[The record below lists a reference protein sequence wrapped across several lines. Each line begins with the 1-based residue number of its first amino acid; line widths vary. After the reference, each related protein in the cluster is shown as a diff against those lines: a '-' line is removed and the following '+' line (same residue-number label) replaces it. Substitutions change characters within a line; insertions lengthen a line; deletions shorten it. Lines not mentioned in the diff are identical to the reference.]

1 MADPDAKTEDL
12 LTRAAR
18 GEAAA
23 RQELLVRHQERLRQM
38 IAVRLDRRLAARLDP
53 SDVLQEVLAE
63 ACEKLSAYLQEQ
75 PIPFYPWL
83 RQLAWERLAKLH
95 RHHLQAQKRSSL
107 REQPWQW
114 EPSDESALALAN
126 RLLARGSGPSGHLLR
141 EELRRRVREALT
153 RLPERDREILVMRYL
168 EQLTTREM
176 AAVLGIA
183 EGAVKTRHVRALER
197 LRGLL
202 GPDLK
207 EGS

>member
-1 MADPDAKTEDL
+1 MADPDAKNEDL

-23 RQELLVRHQERLRQM
+23 RAELLVRHQERLRQM

-63 ACEKLSAYLQEQ
+63 ASEKLSDYLQER

-95 RHHLQAQKRSSL
+95 RHHLRAQKRSTL

-126 RLLARGSGPSGHLLR
+126 RLLARASGPSGHLLR
-141 EELRRRVREALT
+141 EELRRRVREALVS
-153 RLPERDREILVMRYL
+153 LPERDREILVMRYL
-168 EQLTTREM
+168 EQLSTREM

-202 GPDLK
+202 GPDFS

>member
-1 MADPDAKTEDL
+1 MADPDAKMEEL
-12 LTRAAR
+12 LSRAAR

-23 RQELLVRHQERLRQM
+23 RQQLLVQHQERLRQM

-63 ACEKLSAYLQEQ
+63 ACEKLSDYLQER

-95 RHHLQAQKRSSL
+95 RHHLQAQKRSTL

-114 EPSDESALALAN
+114 QPSDESAQALAN
-126 RLLARGSGPSGHLLR
+126 RLLARGSGPSGHLLH
-141 EELRRRVREALT
+141 EELRRRVREALV
-153 RLPERDREILVMRYL
+153 RLRERDREILVMRYL
-168 EQLTTREM
+168 EQLSTREM

-183 EGAVKTRHVRALER
+183 EGAVKTRHVRVLER

-202 GPDLK
+202 GPDVN
-207 EGS
+207 S